1 MKLTQGQLKQ
11 IIREEAA
18 KLMEM
23 RGESPRIKTADEREA
38 GMYAG
43 DVESERTAAGRP
55 GVFTEESAD
64 DREDKNIDHL
74 WAEVRK
80 MRAELD
86 AMKKG

>member
-18 KLMEM
+18 KLMESADLNTGLSGM
-23 RGESPRIKTADEREA
+23 GDDDDKTYMGHVKTDALEEETADH
-38 GMYAG
+38 
-43 DVESERTAAGRP
+43 
-55 GVFTEESAD
+55 
-64 DREDKNIDHL
+64 REDKNIDHL